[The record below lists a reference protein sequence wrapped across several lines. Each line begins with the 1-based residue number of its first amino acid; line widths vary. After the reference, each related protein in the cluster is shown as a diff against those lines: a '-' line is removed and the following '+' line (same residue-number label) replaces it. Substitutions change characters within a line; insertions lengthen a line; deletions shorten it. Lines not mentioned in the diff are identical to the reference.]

1 MELRKSIILFLAII
15 FLALMGLESCGDKEP
30 IGQGKDLTAIP
41 YNPEPYIVEL
51 PSYFPKIE
59 SPQDN
64 PLTVDGVRLGQHLF
78 YDPILSGDSTQSC
91 ASCHFPEQAFTD
103 GNPVSVGI
111 DGIAGTKSSMSLV
124 NLAFINSGFFWDGRS
139 PNLEHQAAIPV
150 EDEIELH
157 NDWGDVEQKLREH
170 ETYPTLFRKAF
181 GIKTTSEINK
191 DLATKAMAQ
200 FERIIVS
207 ADSKY
212 DRVKQGLE
220 QFTDLELMGE
230 GLFFDDDPDLPDAEC
245 SHCHNA
251 PMMTSDDFFNN
262 GLQEGDGNLQ
272 FPDNARGLITG
283 NISDNGKFKAT
294 TLRNITLT
302 APYMHDGR
310 FNTLDEVL
318 AHYNSGGHPSL
329 NKDPLIRE
337 LNLSPIH
344 LQALKAFMNT
354 LTDTSYLQNPFI
366 INPYK

>member
-1 MELRKSIILFLAII
+1 MEIKSNIISVSFLLLSILFLQ
-15 FLALMGLESCGDKEP
+15 SCVDDKP
-30 IGQGKDLTAIP
+30 IDDGSDLTGIE
-41 YNPEPYIVEL
+41 YNPQPYVVTL
-51 PSYFPKIE
+51 PDYFPRIE
-59 SPQDN
+59 SPEDN
-64 PLTVDGVRLGQHLF
+64 PLTFDGIRLGQHLF

-103 GNPVSVGI
+103 GKAVSIGI
-111 DGIAGTKSSMSLV
+111 DGIAGKKSSMSLV

-139 PNLEHQAAIPV
+139 PNLEHQAALPV

-157 NDWGDVEQKLREH
+157 NDWGDVENKLRKH
-170 ETYPTLFRKAF
+170 EDYPALFRKAF
-181 GIKTTSEINK
+181 GIKNTIEISK
-191 DLATKAMAQ
+191 DLATKAIAQ
-200 FERIIVS
+200 FERIIIS

-212 DRVKQGLE
+212 DRVQQGLE
-220 QFTDLELMGE
+220 QYTDLELMGE

-283 NISDNGKFKAT
+283 NIADNGKFKAT

-310 FNTLDEVL
+310 FETLDEVL
-318 AHYNSGGHPSL
+318 EHYNSGGHPSL
-329 NKDPLIRE
+329 NKDPLIRD
-337 LNLSPIH
+337 LKLSPIH
-344 LQALKAFMNT
+344 LEALKAYMNT
-354 LTDTSYLQNPFI
+354 FTDTSYLQNPLV
-366 INPYK
+366 INPFK